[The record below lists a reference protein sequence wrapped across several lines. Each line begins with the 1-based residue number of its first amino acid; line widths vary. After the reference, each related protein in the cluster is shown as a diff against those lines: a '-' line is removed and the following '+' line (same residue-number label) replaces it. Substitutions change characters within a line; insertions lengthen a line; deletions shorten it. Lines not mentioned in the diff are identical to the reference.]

1 MKKLSFVIPV
11 YNEEGNLLVLYEK
24 LKAICQHFSHQYA
37 FEILFV
43 NDGSRDSSWHIIKE
57 LAAKDSRVRG
67 ISFSRNFGFQM
78 TLTAAYDYAQGD
90 AIIGLDADLQ
100 DPPELI
106 CEMIEKWEEGFYIV
120 YARRSSRN
128 DGFIKDVTASLYY
141 KLLHYVSD
149 VPIPQNVGDFRLI
162 DKRVLQQVRLC
173 RERARYLRGIVA
185 WTGFRHTFVEFKRP
199 ERTAGVSGYSW
210 LKLLKLAF
218 DGVTAFSLFPL
229 RIAAFVGIFV
239 IFTGLL
245 MFAYIAFDALVQ
257 GARYPLFKWL
267 VTIIYIFMGVQFLL
281 MWLLG
286 EYIGRIYDQQK
297 NRPLYII
304 QESIGKGFEER

>member
-11 YNEEGNLLVLYEK
+11 YNEEGNLPVLYEK
-24 LKAICQHFSHQYA
+24 LKAICDHFSQKYS
-37 FEILFV
+37 FEIFLV
-43 NDGSRDSSWHIIKE
+43 DDGSNDSSWRIIKQ
-57 LAAKDSRVRG
+57 LAGEDSRVRG
-67 ISFSRNFGFQM
+67 LSFSRNFGFQM
-78 TLTAAYDYAQGD
+78 TLTAAYDHAQGD

-106 CEMIEKWEEGFYIV
+106 YEMIEKWEQGFYIV

-128 DGFIKDVTASLYY
+128 DGFIKDFTASLYY
-141 KLLHYVSD
+141 KLLHYVAD
-149 VPIPQNVGDFRLI
+149 IPIPQNVGDFRLI

-185 WTGFRHTFVEFKRP
+185 WTGFKHTYVEFKRP
-199 ERTAGVSGYSW
+199 ERVAGVSGYSW
-210 LKLLKLAF
+210 LKLFKLAF

-229 RIAAFVGIFV
+229 RIAAFVGVFV
-239 IFTGLL
+239 IFTGSL
-245 MFAYIAFDALVQ
+245 MFAYIAFDAFVH

-267 VTIIYIFMGVQFLL
+267 VTVVYIFMGVQFLL

-286 EYIGRIYDQQK
+286 EYIGRMYEQQK

-304 QESIGKGFEER
+304 QESAGTGFEEK

>member
-1 MKKLSFVIPV
+1 MKKKISFVIPV
-11 YNEEGNLLVLYEK
+11 YNEEDNLFVLYKK
-24 LKAICQHFSHQYA
+24 LSDICTYFSSRYV
-37 FEILFV
+37 FEILLV
-43 NDGSRDSSWHIIKE
+43 DDGSSDNSWQIIKD
-57 LAAKDSRVRG
+57 LAEKDSQVRG
-67 ISFSRNFGFQM
+67 LSFSRNFGFQM
-78 TLTAAYDYAQGD
+78 TLTAAYDHAQGD
-90 AIIGLDADLQ
+90 AVIGLDADLQ

-106 CEMIEKWEEGFYIV
+106 YEMIERWEQGFYIV

-128 DGFIKDVTASLYY
+128 DGFIKDFTASLYY
-141 KLLHYVSD
+141 KLLHYVAD

-185 WTGFRHTFVEFKRP
+185 WTGFKHTYVEFKRP
-199 ERTAGVSGYSW
+199 ERMAGVSGYSW
-210 LKLLKLAF
+210 LKLVRLAF

-229 RIAAFVGIFV
+229 RIAAFVGVFV
-239 IFTGLL
+239 IFTGSL
-245 MFAYIAFDALVQ
+245 MFAYIAFDAFIC

-267 VTIIYIFMGVQFLL
+267 VTIVYIFMGVQFLL

-286 EYIGRIYDQQK
+286 EYIGRMYDQQK

-304 QESIGKGFEER
+304 QEKIGRGL